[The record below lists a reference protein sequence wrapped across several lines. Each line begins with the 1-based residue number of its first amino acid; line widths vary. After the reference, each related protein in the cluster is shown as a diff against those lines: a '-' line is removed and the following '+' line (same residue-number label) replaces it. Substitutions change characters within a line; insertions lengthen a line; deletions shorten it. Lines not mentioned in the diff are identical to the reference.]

1 MDRNADAT
9 IFKED
14 SNFDDDELDIVDI
27 HTYIYSCI
35 CPFPNLEILK
45 NAQNLSAYT
54 QKYMVFHYKQVI
66 FSHTSS
72 KLIQSTLHF

>member
-35 CPFPNLEILK
+35 CQFPSLEI
-45 NAQNLSAYT
+45 
-54 QKYMVFHYKQVI
+54 
-66 FSHTSS
+66 
-72 KLIQSTLHF
+72 